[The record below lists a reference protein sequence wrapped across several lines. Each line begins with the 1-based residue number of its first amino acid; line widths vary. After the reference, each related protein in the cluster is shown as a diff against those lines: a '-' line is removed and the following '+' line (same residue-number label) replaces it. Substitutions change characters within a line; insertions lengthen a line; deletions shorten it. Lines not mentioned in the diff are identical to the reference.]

1 MFTALRREMKIVVR
15 CAAYWIF
22 IVVLATAFFT
32 QYREEVKAD
41 LQQAKDGVLFEE
53 SRWGGTKSNL
63 FVEPVP
69 GEENYGSVDAEVP
82 EQVMRNVTYHL
93 FRDTSNNEYDTYLL
107 GVIPAHKRLN
117 SEKRQKVFSL
127 FEKITGQT
135 MYQVDEEFFRMDLAK
150 IMERDGDMTE
160 EQAENFLRKDYYKKL
175 AHEFEPDQQVERLL
189 PYEAY
194 IPIREDLS
202 YDEFKEL
209 LGEIKTVIGRKTAD
223 YENLE
228 HYGARELTYEEA
240 LAGYEAAVSG
250 NGIPMAYAERFC
262 DTVEAVSVLFTAL
275 LAIEAAAGGFLGRA
289 VNRERLFFR
298 GPEKRRL
305 WFRFFAVVIIGF
317 LPILILMIA
326 AAQGLASG
334 AGALGLNVS
343 FFAFLAAATGAL
355 LPAVTL
361 AGAAGLLFFCLFH
374 FFFGLFRPYEAE

>member
-1 MFTALRREMKIVVR
+1 L
-15 CAAYWIF
+15 AA
-22 IVVLATAFFT
+22 VFFT
-32 QYREEVKAD
+32 QYREEVKSD
-41 LQQAKDGVLFEE
+41 LQQAKDGILFEE
-53 SRWGGTKSNL
+53 SKWGGTKNNL
-63 FVEPVP
+63 FVEPVS
-69 GEENYGSVDAEVP
+69 GEERYGAVDAEVP

-228 HYGARELTYEEA
+228 RYGARELTYEEA
-240 LAGYEAAVSG
+240 SARYEAVVSG
-250 NGIPMAYAERFC
+250 NGIPKAYAEKFSDDIR
-262 DTVEAVSVLFTAL
+262 VVSVLFAAL
-275 LAIEAAAGGFLGRA
+275 IAMEAAAGGFLGRA
-289 VNRERLFFR
+289 ADRERLSLR
-298 GPEKRRL
+298 GQEKRRIL
-305 WFRFFAVVIIGF
+305 FRFFAIVIIGF

-326 AAQGLASG
+326 AARGLDAGAGTLGLA
-334 AGALGLNVS
+334 VS
-343 FFAFLAAATGAL
+343 SFAFLAAAIGAL

-374 FFFGLFRPYEAE
+374 FFFGLFRPDEAE

>member
-22 IVVLATAFFT
+22 IVALATVFFT
-32 QYREEVKAD
+32 QYREEVKVD

-53 SRWGGTKSNL
+53 SRWGGTKNNL
-63 FVEPVP
+63 FVEPVS
-69 GEENYGSVDAEVP
+69 GEARYGSVDEEVP

-202 YDEFKEL
+202 YDEFKKL
-209 LGEIKTVIGRKTAD
+209 LGEIKAVIGRKTAD

-228 HYGARELTYEEA
+228 RYGVRELTYEEA
-240 LAGYEAAVSG
+240 LAGYEAAVFG
-250 NGIPMAYAERFC
+250 NGIPKAYAGRFS
-262 DTVEAVSVLFTAL
+262 DDVGAVSVLFTAL
-275 LAIEAAAGGFLGRA
+275 LAMEAAVGGFLVRSGE
-289 VNRERLFFR
+289 RERLSLR
-298 GPEKRRL
+298 GQEKRRIL
-305 WFRFFAVVIIGF
+305 FRFFAVVLIGF

-326 AAQGLASG
+326 AARGLDAG
-334 AGALGLNVS
+334 AGTLGLTVS
-343 FFAFLAAATGAL
+343 SFAFLAAAIGAL
-355 LPAVTL
+355 LPEITL
-361 AGAAGLLFFCLFH
+361 ASAAGLLFFCLFH
-374 FFFGLFRPYEAE
+374 FFFGLFRRDGAE

>member
-1 MFTALRREMKIVVR
+1 MFTALRREMKVVVR

-22 IVVLATAFFT
+22 IVALAAVFFT
-32 QYREEVKAD
+32 QYRGEVRAD

-53 SRWGGTKSNL
+53 SRWGGTKNNL
-63 FVEPVP
+63 FVEPVA
-69 GEENYGSVDAEVP
+69 GEEHYGSVDAEVP
-82 EQVMRNVTYHL
+82 EQIMRNITYHL

-228 HYGARELTYEEA
+228 RYGAKELTYEEA
-240 LAGYEAAVSG
+240 SARYEVVVSG
-250 NGIPMAYAERFC
+250 NGIPKAYAERFS
-262 DTVEAVSVLFTAL
+262 DDIRVVSILFTAL
-275 LAIEAAAGGFLGRA
+275 IAVEAAAGGFLGRA

-298 GPEKRRL
+298 GPEKRRI

-326 AAQGLASG
+326 AARGLASG

-343 FFAFLAAATGAL
+343 FFDFLAAATGAL

-361 AGAAGLLFFCLFH
+361 AGAAGLLFFWLFH